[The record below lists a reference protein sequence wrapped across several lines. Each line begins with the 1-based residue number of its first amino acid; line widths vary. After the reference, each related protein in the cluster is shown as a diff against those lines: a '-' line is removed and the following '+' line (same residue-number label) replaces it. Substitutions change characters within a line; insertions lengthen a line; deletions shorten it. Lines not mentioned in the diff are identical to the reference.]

1 MYIVF
6 KSPVAHY
13 ADTKDVTMRWIASV
27 ELVPNVA
34 SKVTPGS
41 RSKINDFE
49 TMCRIITSSHVRSG
63 ITSQVLSIL
72 QNT

>member
-34 SKVTPGS
+34 GKVTPIT
-41 RSKINDFE
+41 RFKINDYE
-49 TMCRIITSSHVRSG
+49 AMCHIITSSHLRSS
-63 ITSQVLSIL
+63 ITSPVLSIL